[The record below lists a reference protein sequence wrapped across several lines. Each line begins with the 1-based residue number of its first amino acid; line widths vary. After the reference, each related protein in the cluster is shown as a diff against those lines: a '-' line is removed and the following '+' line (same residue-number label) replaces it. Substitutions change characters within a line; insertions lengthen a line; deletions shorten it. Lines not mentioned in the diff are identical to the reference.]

1 VTKRLFETTQV
12 YTITDDDG
20 VQYSVIVTHHLP
32 NDSYAYEINS
42 LEDMIVTGCKHNEIL
57 SYVLG
62 NIDK

>member
-1 VTKRLFETTQV
+1 MKSELFESVLIYTVTDDNGAAYSV
-12 YTITDDDG
+12 TIT
-20 VQYSVIVTHHLP
+20 HHVP
-32 NDSYAYEINS
+32 NDSYAYEVES